1 MNKSFFLTFGLILTV
16 FLTFG
21 AQRVQITGPGEAI
34 ITGGS
39 KVTITSPGI
48 AVTPAPAVTNIGDIL
63 SFTVRATGGD
73 ADIVIS
79 GFTTNCTYNYGIVQS
94 NTTQPD
100 AKIVLTVTS
109 EGYVGTN
116 LSTTTRTVLGTITSR
131 LPYPAETA
139 TEGPGTT
146 KDETVSGTNLVVRVF
161 LDDYIYADDNTGAGK
176 SGTAVSVS
184 IASGFCTNATGG
196 YVNNAISGLT
206 VVNNSTVTYPLSYGQ
221 YDNVAGTL
229 VYSRVKT
236 NFNLAANA
244 RSRLGISA
252 VKFTAYGVT
261 SSNTVTSIVTNQT
274 GTQRSGSALYANSY
288 QTTIPI
294 TGFTQGETILCN
306 WIAYPSVG
314 DAGSVF
320 DSSTKTNILEE
331 CNGQNQITLLCDK
344 NDTFDV
350 PVYVSV
356 TGNDT
361 TGNGTSG
368 NPYATI
374 SKASTNGNI
383 IYLAAGTN
391 SFGFAGTRRAS
402 NDWTTIQPAPGVDR
416 TNAIVLLNATTK
428 SYNIARLRI
437 YNTEVRLAGTTSW
450 ADGSNTNIICWDS
463 CLFNSS
469 GIGAPTTSPAYRSL
483 VSYFLN
489 CTGDLG
495 PTDWALRSFSTERLA
510 YQFDGCSFGSGGVG
524 NSYYRVIANKT
535 TVSGWGMA
543 DKLATNPAPADDNQL
558 IENNW
563 ISMGGSSADPILVM
577 GSVLARTRGT
587 SISGNIFEKATGTAP
602 AVQIYADSTTN
613 NASEIHIIHNTVTGE
628 RLNYAYNET
637 GTTSLTRLNWILR
650 FNALRDK
657 NIKDD
662 TFGTPN
668 ANRIGGW
675 MVGYGIGSVGNFY
688 EIQTFSGEY
697 DGLNSVEIGDDGI
710 EYVDNASFTGDASGF
725 GDYTPGPSSILRNRI
740 PSGLATF
747 SVDLF
752 GTSWGNTGNGSS
764 GAIQRISD
772 L

>member
-1 MNKSFFLTFGLILTV
+1 M
-16 FLTFG
+16 
-21 AQRVQITGPGEAI
+21 
-34 ITGGS
+34 
-39 KVTITSPGI
+39 
-48 AVTPAPAVTNIGDIL
+48 
-63 SFTVRATGGD
+63 
-73 ADIVIS
+73 
-79 GFTTNCTYNYGIVQS
+79 
-94 NTTQPD
+94 
-100 AKIVLTVTS
+100 
-109 EGYVGTN
+109 
-116 LSTTTRTVLGTITSR
+116 
-131 LPYPAETA
+131 
-139 TEGPGTT
+139 
-146 KDETVSGTNLVVRVF
+146 
-161 LDDYIYADDNTGAGK
+161 
-176 SGTAVSVS
+176 
-184 IASGFCTNATGG
+184 
-196 YVNNAISGLT
+196 
-206 VVNNSTVTYPLSYGQ
+206 
-221 YDNVAGTL
+221 
-229 VYSRVKT
+229 
-236 NFNLAANA
+236 AANA
-244 RSRLGISA
+244 RNRLGINA

-261 SSNTVTSIVTNQT
+261 SSNTVTSVVTNQS
-274 GTQRSGSALYANSY
+274 GTQRTGSLLYANSY
-288 QTTIPI
+288 KTTIPI

-306 WIAYPSVG
+306 WVAYPNVG
-314 DAGSVF
+314 DANSVF
-320 DSSTKTNILEE
+320 DSSVKTNILEE

-344 NDTFDV
+344 NNTLDT

-361 TGNGTSG
+361 TGTGTLG

-383 IYLAAGTN
+383 IYLLAGTN
-391 SFGFAGTRRAS
+391 SFGFAGTRKAS

-428 SYNIARLRI
+428 SYNIARLRV

-463 CLFNSS
+463 CNFNSS

-483 VSYFLN
+483 AAYFLN
-489 CTGDLG
+489 CVGDLG
-495 PTDWALRSFSTERLA
+495 PTDWALRSFSTERLT
-510 YQFDGCSFGSGGVG
+510 YVFDGCSFGSGGVG
-524 NSYYRVIANKT
+524 NAYYRVMACKS

-543 DKLATNPAPADDNQL
+543 DKLSTNPAPGDDNQL

-563 ISMGGSSADPILVM
+563 ISMGGSSADPILVL

-587 SISGNIFEKATGTAP
+587 SISGNVFEKATGTAP
-602 AVQIYADSTTN
+602 AVQLYADGTTN

-637 GTTSLTRLNWILR
+637 GTSSLSRVNWILR
-650 FNALRDK
+650 FNSLRDK

-668 ANRIGGW
+668 ANRVGNW
-675 MVGYGIGSVGNFY
+675 MVGYGIGSIGNFY

-725 GDYTPGPSSILRNRI
+725 GDYTPGPASILRNRV
-740 PSGLATF
+740 PLGLATF

-752 GTSWGNTGNGSS
+752 GTSWGNTGNGSA
-764 GAIQRISD
+764 GAIQRVSD